1 MKLKTKRKTFT
12 EKKRLKGGGGLCKT
26 RFDNAQS
33 VREEQGYTTRL
44 YL

>member
-12 EKKRLKGGGGLCKT
+12 EKEQRKGGGGLCKT

-33 VREEQGYTTRL
+33 AREE
-44 YL
+44 